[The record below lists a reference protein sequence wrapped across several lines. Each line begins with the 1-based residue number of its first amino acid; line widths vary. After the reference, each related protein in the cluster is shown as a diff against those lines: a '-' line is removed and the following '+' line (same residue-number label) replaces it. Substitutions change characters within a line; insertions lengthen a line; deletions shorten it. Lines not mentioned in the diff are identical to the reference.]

1 MKEKV
6 LNNAVGKLIRTIGFF
21 VIFVSAALLTL
32 IYLKSLNVAAINNQ
46 IIPVLDFIERDIPF
60 LFDYLLT
67 FLVGGFILLLWT
79 QSNSYFAR
87 IVVTLLALVGV
98 VTHDSISTNNI
109 LIIDLEIKFLNDLL
123 VKYDWLTFAIFA
135 GAMLSVYFLLGFKRP
150 KRISTNIISSALFIL
165 LIAVVVQMLPEIIGL
180 ENWTTG
186 KVYGY
191 ILNGLYSL
199 GFITV
204 TVGAAFGTLGF
215 FRS

>member
-21 VIFVSAALLTL
+21 VIFISAALLAL

-79 QSNSYFAR
+79 QSNNYFTR
-87 IVVTLLALVGV
+87 IFVTLLALVGV

-109 LIIDLEIKFLNDLL
+109 LIIDLEIN
-123 VKYDWLTFAIFA
+123 
-135 GAMLSVYFLLGFKRP
+135 S
-150 KRISTNIISSALFIL
+150 
-165 LIAVVVQMLPEIIGL
+165 
-180 ENWTTG
+180 
-186 KVYGY
+186 
-191 ILNGLYSL
+191 
-199 GFITV
+199 
-204 TVGAAFGTLGF
+204 
-215 FRS
+215 